1 MSLVPGDIGIVLHR
15 VVRWCSS
22 HLVGWRGSCVGGE
35 VGTEGYN
42 WEAFVTIQ
50 RIADVH
56 MYRIV
61 MRNHRVNKLL
71 VEVNGSQRAVS

>member
-1 MSLVPGDIGIVLHR
+1 
-15 VVRWCSS
+15 
-22 HLVGWRGSCVGGE
+22 